1 MEVAYKAELVGK
13 LASFGRA
20 GATRLRPWHERA
32 AVPTHNLGLCRSCSH
47 SFHS

>member
-13 LASFGRA
+13 LAGFGKA

>member
-1 MEVAYKAELVGK
+1 MEVAYKAEVVGK

-20 GATRLRPWHERA
+20 GATRLKLWHEKA
-32 AVPTHNLGLCRSCSH
+32 AVPTHSLS